1 MSAGSPGAAAPVFSA
16 RPYES
21 GQQARW
27 DDLVARSRNGTFLLK
42 RGYLEYH
49 ADRFVDAS
57 LTVWRG
63 KKLVGVFPAS
73 RHGDEVVSH
82 GGLTYGG
89 LLLDP
94 KTSGRGTLG
103 AFAAVCLALRGAGAS
118 TLRVKPVPP
127 IYHRMPAED
136 ELYAIHR
143 LGGALIRRDLASA
156 LRPARP
162 GPRSKGRAAMV
173 KAAARRGNIAVRE
186 SDDFA
191 AFMAME
197 ASLLADKYDVAP
209 THTAAELALLVE
221 RFPKNI
227 RLFIATV
234 DGELAAGT
242 VIYATAQAAHA
253 QYIAS
258 TPEGRACGALDTL
271 HQHVI
276 FTEFA
281 DKPWFDFGIS
291 TEEQGWVL
299 NEGLCSS
306 KESWGAR
313 GVVYDQYRLD
323 LSDARIDA
331 VAGGLR

>member
-1 MSAGSPGAAAPVFSA
+1 MPHRSGSLSSAM
-16 RPYES
+16 E
-21 GQQARW
+21 
-27 DDLVARSRNGTFLLK
+27 K
-42 RGYLEYH
+42 
-49 ADRFVDAS
+49 
-57 LTVWRG
+57 
-63 KKLVGVFPAS
+63 
-73 RHGDEVVSH
+73 
-82 GGLTYGG
+82 
-89 LLLDP
+89 
-94 KTSGRGTLG
+94 
-103 AFAAVCLALRGAGAS
+103 AV
-118 TLRVKPVPP
+118 
-127 IYHRMPAED
+127 
-136 ELYAIHR
+136 
-143 LGGALIRRDLASA
+143 
-156 LRPARP
+156 
-162 GPRSKGRAAMV
+162 
-173 KAAARRGNIAVRE
+173 ARRGNIAVCE
-186 SDDFA
+186 SADFA

-197 ASLLADKYDVAP
+197 ASLLAHKYDFAP
-209 THTAAELALLVE
+209 TLTVAKIALLVE
-221 RFPKNI
+221 RFPNNI
-227 RLFIATV
+227 RIFIATI

-258 TPEGRACGALDTL
+258 TPEGRACGALDSL

-323 LSDARIDA
+323 LNDARIDA